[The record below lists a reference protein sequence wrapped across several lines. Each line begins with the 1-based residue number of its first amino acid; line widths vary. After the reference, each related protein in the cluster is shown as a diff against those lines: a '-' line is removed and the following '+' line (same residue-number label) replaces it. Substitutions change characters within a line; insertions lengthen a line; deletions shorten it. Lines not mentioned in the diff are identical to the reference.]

1 MDGRVG
7 IYPSPDWLLD
17 QITLDGFEFSGY
29 SDTSI
34 LQTSVAV
41 STVITLA
48 NVGLELAWKL
58 AFDQNLIATSHTLSV
73 HVHGHAGGICCQSN
87 VNLAIIIKI

>member
-34 LQTSVAV
+34 LRTSVAV

-58 AFDQNLIATSHTLSV
+58 AFDQNLIAASHTYMYMGMQV
-73 HVHGHAGGICCQSN
+73 AFA
-87 VNLAIIIKI
+87 VNPM